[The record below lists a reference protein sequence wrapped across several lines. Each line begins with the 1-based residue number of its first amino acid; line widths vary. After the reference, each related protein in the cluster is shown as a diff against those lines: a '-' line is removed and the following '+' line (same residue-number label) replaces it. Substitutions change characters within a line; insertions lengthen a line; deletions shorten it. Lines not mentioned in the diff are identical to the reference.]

1 MLSVRLS
8 SRGWLIYPG
17 LRTTTVCCLPIPAR
31 LNRLPSGTHRRNS
44 LGNNPWGKRKAKK
57 RRRRQRM
64 ATTKSMKFFLIGW
77 GRLRLRMSAATGF
90 GPGWLRLCG
99 CCRCVIQQNNQQR
112 ARVFKPSQ
120 IYFLMLFFCNFPHFT
135 LVFHASSALWS
146 SSSTPSQWQY
156 LTMLCLLLLSPRPEN
171 GRLNWGPGIAIG
183 IGTLFCGW
191 LCASVFVC
199 VWLWLGPF
207 SGYCVVPPLSL
218 FVALSIFWA
227 CVGRLRAECIYK
239 YAAAFVARELLPC
252 LLCPSNYA
260 LSSLDAWLGVGAGG
274 LRARG
279 GTLGRSGDCI
289 KINLTESI
297 CLIAN
302 WRAKP
307 AQRERNNNN

>member
-64 ATTKSMKFFLIGW
+64 ATTKSMEFFLIGW
-77 GRLRLRMSAATGF
+77 GKLRLRMSAATGF
-90 GPGWLRLCG
+90 GPGWLRLCS

-146 SSSTPSQWQY
+146 SSSSSSQWQY

-191 LCASVFVC
+191 LCASVCVC
-199 VWLWLGPF
+199 VTVTG
-207 SGYCVVPPLSL
+207 
-218 FVALSIFWA
+218 SIFWVLCCPPSLSLSL
-227 CVGRLRAECIYK
+227 CVYFLGMCRTPSSWMYLQVRRCLCCAWI
-239 YAAAFVARELLPC
+239 VALFTMPFK
-252 LLCPSNYA
+252 LC
-260 LSSLDAWLGVGAGG
+260 
-274 LRARG
+274 
-279 GTLGRSGDCI
+279 TI
-289 KINLTESI
+289 
-297 CLIAN
+297 
-302 WRAKP
+302 
-307 AQRERNNNN
+307 